1 MSNLLYIIAI
11 VLIII
16 WATGYFAYNSGQV
29 IHILLFLAVVAIL
42 LRLIKGR
49 NSL

>member
-16 WATGYFAYNSGQV
+16 WATGYFAYNSGQI
-29 IHILLFLAVVAIL
+29 IHVLLFIAVIAII
-42 LRLIKGR
+42 LRIIKGK
-49 NSL
+49 NVL